1 MPRALLLLLLLFV
14 IGLDGVSA
22 INLRYAPLAPPKPT
36 KPPSRNGTKISN
48 DDLKRRQAAS
58 VTSVCGYYNGDPA
71 KARTADPGFGCRL
84 DIDRGLWGFCP
95 TTVISAKDCGLAGNC
110 VDSRNCKSGCG
121 KTGIAGLTTF
131 TWGKA
136 HRNHSATDRFCSTV
150 ILEGGFE
157 GGFSYIACGN
167 AATVETLFKEAINTT
182 ETPTS
187 IIATTVSITPT
198 DATTIQSTTATS
210 SLTSSPTSTTSSGVS
225 SSATQP
231 TSPASQTTSPT
242 DGNKSSSDGSS
253 NTGAIVGGVVGGVAI
268 ICVTVVVAIYIMRR
282 NKRTTEEE
290 SQEKKRGSRF
300 RSWGRSSSKPPNYEQ
315 SEAVRTD
322 TQGIDTGQ
330 NKMYAGWGPSEV
342 YGSEPR
348 RDPTAAPVELPSA
361 SPVELP
367 SWRG

>member
-1 MPRALLLLLLLFV
+1 MPRALLLFLLLFAL
-14 IGLDGVSA
+14 GLDGVSA

-36 KPPSRNGTKISN
+36 KAPSRNGTNISN
-48 DDLKRRQAAS
+48 DDLKRRQAVS
-58 VTSVCGYYNGDPA
+58 VTSVCGYYNGDPE

-110 VDSRNCKSGCG
+110 VDSQNCKSGCG

-131 TWGKA
+131 TC
-136 HRNHSATDRFCSTV
+136 ATDRFCSTV

-167 AATVETLFKEAINTT
+167 VPTIETLFKEAITTT

-187 IIATTVSITPT
+187 IIATTVRIIPT
-198 DATTIQSTTATS
+198 DATTIQSTTLTS

-231 TSPASQTTSPT
+231 TSPASQTTSPI

-322 TQGIDTGQ
+322 AQGFDSGQ

-348 RDPTAAPVELPSA
+348 RDPTAAPVELPGA

-367 SWRG
+367 SRRG